1 MIIMAFE
8 QFPYSNFH
16 DLNLDWIISE
26 VKKAIEGFKALSAK
40 TDDFETTL
48 NNALEYI
55 NNYFKN
61 LDVQE
66 EINNKLEEMKKNG
79 ELADIIAAFLKVPNY
94 YLSVQSMVDDTS
106 ITNHSVVITAS
117 YNTAGN
123 DGSCLYWIHTPKRYD
138 FEIPLSNKL
147 YAYPCPMG
155 IPTVREFGAIA
166 NKDIETPLKNLIN
179 YSTTTNNPCDISGQY
194 QLTNPQYINKKYLA
208 NYNLTSDA
216 GVVYTKNIDINTNG
230 YDYIQSDSSITSGI
244 QGGCCVDINYT
255 GEKHQYI
262 TLSAEQQV
270 ILYNKDFKVEA
281 VTTGPDI
288 LGHGNDITFNGY
300 TSTYYVAP
308 MTDNGT
314 ICTSKSYKGPWTT
327 KTLPEITAPVS
338 NVAYDPV
345 NRCLYVYGGGL
356 YIYNPDTWELIHQVQ
371 LNHANRPNPLLPNSF
386 QYTVTQG
393 SFCYNGMW
401 CLSSSVFLN
410 EAYTQAETRI
420 ATFDLETGN
429 IKQWWIIPISYSG
442 YEQECVI
449 VDNYGIRTVASGN
462 DKSLCGRF
470 MPFGYGDI
478 QKGIS
483 HEEFTVYVD
492 ESKTAMGDGLS
503 EDSPMNSLFNAIR
516 TYGNRPGVTY
526 WLLNNVTKG
535 FTVRNMAQACVIYGG
550 SKNYGFKASCTF
562 ARCYNIQLQ
571 NLTNTAVLNFQS
583 CTVTGKNIIVNNV
596 TAGNYS
602 AAFNC
607 TAAST
612 VHFESLTATGC
623 DTVLR
628 SGSGSIVI
636 SPVDGSSN
644 TVGLQCQ
651 YGGFGMTWGSGAT
664 TKGKRDTNSSC
675 LVEGAL
681 ISAT

>member
-1 MIIMAFE
+1 MAFE

-55 NNYFKN
+55 NNYFEN
-61 LDVQE
+61 LDVQK
-66 EINNKLEEMKKNG
+66 EINNKLEEMKENG
-79 ELADIIAAFLKVPNY
+79 ELANIIASFLKAPNY
-94 YLSVQSMVDDTS
+94 YLSVQSMVSDTT
-106 ITNHSVVITAS
+106 ITNNSVAITAA

-123 DGSCLYWIHTPKRYD
+123 DGSCLYWIHKPKSYD
-138 FEIPLSNKL
+138 FEIALSNNL

-166 NKDIETPLKNLIN
+166 NNDIETPLKNLIK
-179 YSTTTNNPCDISGQY
+179 YSTATNNPCDISGQY

-230 YDYIQSDSSITSGI
+230 YDYIQSDSSITTSI
-244 QGGCCVDINYT
+244 QSGCCVDINYT
-255 GEKHQYI
+255 GENNQYV
-262 TLSAEQQV
+262 TLSAEHQV

-288 LGHGNDITFNGY
+288 LGHGNDITFDGY

-314 ICTSKSYKGPWTT
+314 ICTSKSYKGPWTK
-327 KTLPEITAPVS
+327 KTLPEITEPVS

-356 YIYNPDTWELIHQVQ
+356 YIYNPDTWELIHQVK

-410 EAYTQAETRI
+410 EAYPQAETRI

-449 VDNYGIRTVASGN
+449 VDYYGIRTVAVGN

-478 QKGIS
+478 QKGIA

-503 EDSPMNSLFNAIR
+503 IDSPMNSLFNAIR

-535 FTVRNMAQACVIYGG
+535 FTVRNMAQACIIYGG
-550 SKNYGFKASCTF
+550 DNNSYGFAASCTF

-571 NLTNTAVLNFQS
+571 NLKNTAVLNFQS
-583 CTVTGKNIIVNNV
+583 CTVTGKNIIINKV

-612 VHFESLTATGC
+612 VHFESLTANGC
-623 DTVLR
+623 NTVLR
-628 SGSGSIVI
+628 SSSGSIVI

-651 YGGFGMTWGSGAT
+651 YGGFGITWGSGAT

-675 LVEGAL
+675 LVNGEL
-681 ISAT
+681 IAAS

>member
-1 MIIMAFE
+1 MAFE

-61 LDVQE
+61 LDVQK
-66 EINNKLEEMKKNG
+66 EINNKLEEMKENG
-79 ELADIIAAFLKVPNY
+79 ELADIIAAFLKAPNY
-94 YLSVQSMVDDTS
+94 YLSVQSMVADTS
-106 ITNHSVVITAS
+106 ITNNSVAITAS

-123 DGSCLYWIHTPKRYD
+123 DGSCLYWIHKPKSYD
-138 FEIPLSNKL
+138 FEIALSNNL

-155 IPTVREFGAIA
+155 IPTVREFGAIS
-166 NKDIETPLKNLIN
+166 NNNIETPLKNLIN

-230 YDYIQSDSSITSGI
+230 YDYIQSDSSITTNI

-255 GEKHQYI
+255 GERHQYV
-262 TLSAEQQV
+262 TLSSEHQV

-308 MTDNGT
+308 MTNNGT
-314 ICTSKSYKGPWTT
+314 ICTSKSYKGPWTE

-410 EAYTQAETRI
+410 EAYPQAETRI

-429 IKQWWIIPISYSG
+429 IKQWWIIPIPYSG

-449 VDNYGIRTVASGN
+449 VDNYGIRTVAAGN
-462 DKSLCGRF
+462 NKSLCGRF

-503 EDSPMNSLFNAIR
+503 IDSPMNSLFNAIR

-550 SKNYGFKASCTF
+550 DSNSYGFAASCTF

-571 NLTNTAVLNFQS
+571 NLKNTAVLNFQS
-583 CTVTGKNIIVNNV
+583 CTVTGKNIKVNNV

-636 SPVDGSSN
+636 APVDGSSN

>member
-1 MIIMAFE
+1 
-8 QFPYSNFH
+8 
-16 DLNLDWIISE
+16 
-26 VKKAIEGFKALSAK
+26 
-40 TDDFETTL
+40 
-48 NNALEYI
+48 
-55 NNYFKN
+55 
-61 LDVQE
+61 
-66 EINNKLEEMKKNG
+66 
-79 ELADIIAAFLKVPNY
+79 
-94 YLSVQSMVDDTS
+94 
-106 ITNHSVVITAS
+106 
-117 YNTAGN
+117 
-123 DGSCLYWIHTPKRYD
+123 
-138 FEIPLSNKL
+138 
-147 YAYPCPMG
+147 
-155 IPTVREFGAIA
+155 
-166 NKDIETPLKNLIN
+166 
-179 YSTTTNNPCDISGQY
+179 
-194 QLTNPQYINKKYLA
+194 
-208 NYNLTSDA
+208 
-216 GVVYTKNIDINTNG
+216 
-230 YDYIQSDSSITSGI
+230 
-244 QGGCCVDINYT
+244 
-255 GEKHQYI
+255 
-262 TLSAEQQV
+262 
-270 ILYNKDFKVEA
+270 
-281 VTTGPDI
+281 
-288 LGHGNDITFNGY
+288 
-300 TSTYYVAP
+300 

-314 ICTSKSYKGPWTT
+314 ICTSKSYKGPWTK

-386 QYTVTQG
+386 KYTVPQG

-410 EAYTQAETRI
+410 EAYPQAETRI

-429 IKQWWIIPISYSG
+429 IKQWWIIPIPYSG
-442 YEQECVI
+442 YELECVI
-449 VDNYGIRTVASGN
+449 VDYYGIRTVACGN
-462 DKSLCGRF
+462 DKSLCGRY

-550 SKNYGFKASCTF
+550 NSNSYGFAAKCTF
-562 ARCYNIQLQ
+562 VRCYNIQLQ
-571 NLTNTAVLNFQS
+571 NLTNTAKLDFQS

-675 LVEGAL
+675 LVNGEL
-681 ISAT
+681 IAAS

>member
-1 MIIMAFE
+1 MAFE

-26 VKKAIEGFKALSAK
+26 VKKAIEGFKALSDK

-66 EINNKLEEMKKNG
+66 EINNKLEEMKENG
-79 ELADIIAAFLKVPNY
+79 ELADIIAAFLKAPNY
-94 YLSVQSMVDDTS
+94 YLSVQSMVADTS
-106 ITNHSVVITAS
+106 ITNNSVAITAS
-117 YNTAGN
+117 YNTAAN
-123 DGSCLYWIHTPKRYD
+123 DGSCLYWIHTPKAYD
-138 FEIPLSNKL
+138 FEIALSNNL

-155 IPTVREFGAIA
+155 IPTVREFGATS
-166 NKDIETPLKNLIN
+166 NNDIETPLKNLIN
-179 YSTTTNNPCDISGQY
+179 YSTTTNNPCDISGPY
-194 QLTNPQYINKKYLA
+194 PLKNPQYINKKYLA

-230 YDYIQSDSSITSGI
+230 YDYIQSDSRITTNI
-244 QGGCCVDINYT
+244 QGGCAVDINYT
-255 GEKHQYI
+255 GNSNQYV
-262 TLSAEQQV
+262 TLSEEHQV

-281 VTTGPDI
+281 VTTGPDM

-314 ICTSKSYKGPWTT
+314 ICTSNSYKGPWTE

-356 YIYNPDTWELIHQVQ
+356 YIYNPDTWKLIHQVQ

-386 QYTVTQG
+386 QYTLTQG

-410 EAYTQAETRI
+410 EAYPQAETRI

-429 IKQWWIIPISYSG
+429 IKQWWIIPIPYSG

-492 ESKTAMGDGLS
+492 ESKTDMGDGLS

-550 SKNYGFKASCTF
+550 NSNSYGFASSCTF
-562 ARCYNIQLQ
+562 GRCYNIQLL

-583 CTVTGKNIIVNNV
+583 CTVTGKNIIVNKV

-636 SPVDGSSN
+636 SPVNGSSN

-664 TKGKRDTNSSC
+664 TKGKRDTSSSC
-675 LVEGAL
+675 LVDGAL

>member
-1 MIIMAFE
+1 MAFE

-55 NNYFKN
+55 NNYFEN

-79 ELADIIAAFLKVPNY
+79 ELAAIIASFLKAPNY
-94 YLSVQSMVDDTS
+94 YLSVQSMVADTA
-106 ITNHSVVITAS
+106 ITKNSVAITAA
-117 YNTAGN
+117 YNTAAN

-138 FEIPLSNKL
+138 FEIALSNNL

-155 IPTVREFGAIA
+155 IPTVREFGATA
-166 NKDIETPLKNLIN
+166 NNDIETPLKNLIN
-179 YSTTTNNPCDISGQY
+179 YSTITNNPCDISGQY
-194 QLTNPQYINKKYLA
+194 KLTNPQYINKKYLA

-230 YDYIQSDSSITSGI
+230 YDYIQSDSRITSGI

-255 GEKHQYI
+255 GNSTQYV
-262 TLSAEQQV
+262 TLSAEYQV

-281 VTTGPDI
+281 VTTGPNI

-308 MTDNGT
+308 MTNNGT
-314 ICTSKSYKGPWTT
+314 ICTSNSYKGPWTE

-386 QYTVTQG
+386 QYTMPQG

-410 EAYTQAETRI
+410 EAYQQAETRI

-429 IKQWWIIPISYSG
+429 IKQWWIIPIPYSG

-449 VDNYGIRTVASGN
+449 VDYYGIRTVANGN
-462 DKSLCGRF
+462 DNSLCGRF

-492 ESKTAMGDGLS
+492 ESKTVMGDGLS
-503 EDSPMNSLFNAIR
+503 KDSPMNSLFNAIR

-550 SKNYGFKASCTF
+550 NSNSYGFAASCTF

-571 NLTNTAVLNFQS
+571 NLKNTAVLNFQS
-583 CTVTGKNIIVNNV
+583 CTVTGKNIIVNKV

-612 VHFESLTATGC
+612 VHFESLTANGC

-675 LVEGAL
+675 LVNGEL
-681 ISAT
+681 IAAS

>member
-1 MIIMAFE
+1 MAFE

-66 EINNKLEEMKKNG
+66 EINNKLEEMKENG
-79 ELADIIAAFLKVPNY
+79 ELADIIAAFLKAPNY
-94 YLSVQSMVDDTS
+94 YLSVQSMVADTA
-106 ITNHSVVITAS
+106 ITNNSVAITAS
-117 YNTAGN
+117 YNTAAN
-123 DGSCLYWIHTPKRYD
+123 DGSCLYWIHTPKSYD
-138 FEIPLSNKL
+138 FEIALSNNL

-155 IPTVREFGAIA
+155 IPTVREFGATA
-166 NKDIETPLKNLIN
+166 NNDIETPLKNLIN

-194 QLTNPQYINKKYLA
+194 QLKKPQYINKKYLA

-230 YDYIQSDSSITSGI
+230 YDYIQSDSRITTTV
-244 QGGCCVDINYT
+244 QGGCCIDINYT
-255 GEKHQYI
+255 GNSIQYV
-262 TLSAEQQV
+262 TLSAEHQV
-270 ILYNKDFKVEA
+270 ILYNNDFEVVT
-281 VTTGPDI
+281 VTTGPDM

-314 ICTSKSYKGPWTT
+314 ICTSKSYKGPWTK

-386 QYTVTQG
+386 QYTLTQG

-410 EAYTQAETRI
+410 EAYSQAETRI

-429 IKQWWIIPISYSG
+429 IKQWWIIPIPYAG
-442 YEQECVI
+442 YEQECVF
-449 VDNYGIRTVASGN
+449 VDYYGIRTVACGN

-478 QKGIS
+478 QKGLS

-492 ESKTAMGDGLS
+492 ESKTDMGDGLS

-526 WLLNNVTKG
+526 WLLSNVTNS
-535 FTVRNMAQACVIYGG
+535 FTIRNMAQACIIYGG
-550 SKNYGFKASCTF
+550 NNNAFGFAANCTF
-562 ARCYNIQLQ
+562 ARCYNIQLL

-612 VHFESLTATGC
+612 VHFESLTANGC

-636 SPVDGSSN
+636 SPVNGSSN

-681 ISAT
+681 I

>member
-1 MIIMAFE
+1 MAFE

-26 VKKAIEGFKALSAK
+26 VKKAIEGFKALSNK

-66 EINNKLEEMKKNG
+66 EINNKLEEMKENG
-79 ELADIIAAFLKVPNY
+79 ELADIIAAFLKAPNY
-94 YLSVQSMVDDTS
+94 YLSVQSMVADTS
-106 ITNHSVVITAS
+106 ITNNSVAITAS
-117 YNTAGN
+117 YNTAAN
-123 DGSCLYWIHTPKRYD
+123 DGSCLYWIHKPKAYD
-138 FEIPLSNKL
+138 FEIALSNNL

-155 IPTVREFGAIA
+155 IPTVREFGATA
-166 NKDIETPLKNLIN
+166 NNDIETPLKNLIN
-179 YSTTTNNPCDISGQY
+179 YSTTTNNPCDISGPY
-194 QLTNPQYINKKYLA
+194 RLKNPQYINKKYLA

-230 YDYIQSDSSITSGI
+230 YDYIQSDSRITTSI
-244 QGGCCVDINYT
+244 QGGCVVDINYT
-255 GEKHQYI
+255 GNSNQYV
-262 TLSAEQQV
+262 TLSAEHQV

-281 VTTGPDI
+281 VTTGPDM

-327 KTLPEITAPVS
+327 KTLPEITEPVS

-386 QYTVTQG
+386 QYTLTQG

-410 EAYTQAETRI
+410 EAYQQAETRI

-429 IKQWWIIPISYSG
+429 IKQWWIIPIPYSG

-449 VDNYGIRTVASGN
+449 VDYYGIRTVAVGN

-478 QKGIS
+478 QKGLTR
-483 HEEFTVYVD
+483 EEFTVYVD
-492 ESKTAMGDGLS
+492 ESKTDMGDGLS

-535 FTVRNMAQACVIYGG
+535 FTVGNMAQACIIYGG
-550 SKNYGFKASCTF
+550 NSNSYGFAASCTF
-562 ARCYNIQLQ
+562 AKCYNIRLQ
-571 NLTNTAVLNFQS
+571 NLKNTAVLNFQS

-636 SPVDGSSN
+636 SPVNGSSN
-644 TVGLQCQ
+644 TVGLECQ

-681 ISAT
+681 INAS

>member
-1 MIIMAFE
+1 MAFE

-26 VKKAIEGFKALSAK
+26 VKKAIEGFKALSNK

-66 EINNKLEEMKKNG
+66 EVNNKLEEMKNNG
-79 ELADIIAAFLKVPNY
+79 ELANIIAAFLKAPNY
-94 YLSVQSMVDDTS
+94 YLSVQKMVNDTS
-106 ITNHSVVITAS
+106 ITNNSVAITAS
-117 YNTAGN
+117 YNTAAN
-123 DGSCLYWIHTPKRYD
+123 DGSCLYWIHTPKSYD
-138 FEIPLSNKL
+138 FEIALSNNL

-166 NKDIETPLKNLIN
+166 NNNVETPLKNLIK

-194 QLTNPQYINKKYLA
+194 QLENPQYIDKKYLA

-230 YDYIQSDSSITSGI
+230 YDYIQSDSSITTNI
-244 QGGCCVDINYT
+244 QGGCFVDINYT
-255 GEKHQYI
+255 GNSNQYV
-262 TLSAEQQV
+262 TLSSEHQV

-314 ICTSKSYKGPWTT
+314 ICTSKSYKGPWTK

-345 NRCLYVYGGGL
+345 NKCLYVYGGGL

-386 QYTVTQG
+386 KYTVTQG

-429 IKQWWIIPISYSG
+429 IKQWWIIPIPYTG

-449 VDNYGIRTVASGN
+449 VDNYGIRTVATGN

-503 EDSPMNSLFNAIR
+503 QDSPMNSLFNAIR

-535 FTVRNMAQACVIYGG
+535 FTVRNMAQACIIYGG
-550 SKNYGFKASCTF
+550 DKNYGFKASCTF
-562 ARCYNIQLQ
+562 SRCYNIQLQ

-583 CTVTGKNIIVNNV
+583 CTVTGRNIIVNNV

-628 SGSGSIVI
+628 SSSGSIVI
-636 SPVDGSSN
+636 SPVNGSSN
-644 TVGLQCQ
+644 TVGIQCQ

-681 ISAT
+681 INAS

>member
-1 MIIMAFE
+1 MAFE

-66 EINNKLEEMKKNG
+66 EINNKLEEMKENG
-79 ELADIIAAFLKVPNY
+79 ELADIIAAFLKAPNY
-94 YLSVQSMVDDTS
+94 YLSVQSMVNDTT
-106 ITNHSVVITAS
+106 ITNNSVAITAS
-117 YNTAGN
+117 YNTAAN
-123 DGSCLYWIHTPKRYD
+123 DGSCLYWIHRPKSYD
-138 FEIPLSNKL
+138 FEIDLSNKL

-155 IPTVREFGAIA
+155 IPTVREFGATA
-166 NKDIETPLKNLIN
+166 NNDIETPLKNLIN

-194 QLTNPQYINKKYLA
+194 KLKKPQYINKQYLA

-230 YDYIQSDSSITSGI
+230 YDYIQSDSRITTNI
-244 QGGCCVDINYT
+244 QGGCCVDINYN
-255 GEKHQYI
+255 GNSIQYV
-262 TLSAEQQV
+262 TLSAEHQV
-270 ILYNKDFKVEA
+270 ILYNNDFKVVA
-281 VTTGPDI
+281 VTTGPDM

-300 TSTYYVAP
+300 NSTYYVAP

-314 ICTSKSYKGPWTT
+314 ICTSNSYKGPWTK
-327 KTLPEITAPVS
+327 KTLPEITEPVS

-356 YIYNPDTWELIHQVQ
+356 YIYNPDTWELIHQVK

-386 QYTVTQG
+386 QYTLTQG

-410 EAYTQAETRI
+410 ESYPQAETRI

-429 IKQWWIIPISYSG
+429 IKQWWIIPIPYSG

-449 VDNYGIRTVASGN
+449 VDYYGIRTIAIGN

-478 QKGIS
+478 QKGLS

-516 TYGNRPGVTY
+516 IYGNRPGITY
-526 WLLNNVTKG
+526 WLLSNVTKS
-535 FTVRNMAQACVIYGG
+535 FKIYNMAQACVIYGG
-550 SKNYGFKASCTF
+550 DNNSYGFAASCTF

-636 SPVDGSSN
+636 SPVNGSSN

-681 ISAT
+681 IAAS

>member
-1 MIIMAFE
+1 MAFE

-16 DLNLDWIISE
+16 DLNLDWIIRE
-26 VKKAIEGFKALSAK
+26 VKKAIDGFKALSDK

-48 NNALEYI
+48 NNALKYI
-55 NNYFKN
+55 NNYFEN
-61 LDVQE
+61 LNVQE
-66 EINNKLEEMKKNG
+66 EINNKLEEMKENG
-79 ELADIIAAFLKVPNY
+79 ELADIIASFLKAPNY
-94 YLSVQSMVDDTS
+94 YLSVQSMVADTS
-106 ITNHSVVITAS
+106 ITNNSVAITAA

-123 DGSCLYWIHTPKRYD
+123 DGSCLYWIHKPKSYD
-138 FEIPLSNKL
+138 FEIALSNNL

-155 IPTVREFGAIA
+155 IPTVREFGAMA
-166 NKDIETPLKNLIN
+166 NNNIETPLKNLIN
-179 YSTTTNNPCDISGQY
+179 YSTATNNPCDISGQY

-230 YDYIQSDSSITSGI
+230 YDYIQSDSSITTNI

-255 GEKHQYI
+255 GERHQYV
-262 TLSAEQQV
+262 TLSAEHQV

-308 MTDNGT
+308 MTNNGT
-314 ICTSKSYKGPWTT
+314 ICTSNSYKGPWTV

-386 QYTVTQG
+386 QYTLTQG

-410 EAYTQAETRI
+410 DAYPQAETRI

-429 IKQWWIIPISYSG
+429 IKQWWIIPIPYSG

-449 VDNYGIRTVASGN
+449 VDYYGIRTVAVGN
-462 DKSLCGRF
+462 KSLCGRF

-535 FTVRNMAQACVIYGG
+535 FTVRNMAQACIIYGG
-550 SKNYGFKASCTF
+550 NSNSYGFAASCTF

-607 TAAST
+607 TGAST
-612 VHFESLTATGC
+612 VHFESLTANGC

-628 SGSGSIVI
+628 SSSGSIVI
-636 SPVDGSSN
+636 SAVNGSSN
-644 TVGLQCQ
+644 TVGLLCQ

-675 LVEGAL
+675 LVEGEL
-681 ISAT
+681 IATS

>member
-1 MIIMAFE
+1 MAFE

-79 ELADIIAAFLKVPNY
+79 ELADIIAAFLKAPNY
-94 YLSVQSMVDDTS
+94 YLSVQSMVADTT
-106 ITNHSVVITAS
+106 IKNNSVAITAS

-123 DGSCLYWIHTPKRYD
+123 DGSCLYWIHRPKSYD
-138 FEIPLSNKL
+138 FEIALSNNL

-155 IPTVREFGAIA
+155 IPTVREFGAIT
-166 NKDIETPLKNLIN
+166 NNDIETPLKKLIN

-194 QLTNPQYINKKYLA
+194 QLENPQYINKQYLA

-230 YDYIQSDSSITSGI
+230 YDYIQSDSRITTNI
-244 QGGCCVDINYT
+244 QGGCCIDLNYT
-255 GEKHQYI
+255 GKSTQYV
-262 TLSAEQQV
+262 TLSAEHQV
-270 ILYNKDFKVEA
+270 ILYNKNFKVEA

-314 ICTSKSYKGPWTT
+314 ICTSKSYNGPWTK

-410 EAYTQAETRI
+410 EAYPQAETRI

-429 IKQWWIIPISYSG
+429 IKQWWIIPIPYSG

-449 VDNYGIRTVASGN
+449 VDYYGIRTVATGN

-503 EDSPMNSLFNAIR
+503 KDSPMNSLFNAIR

-535 FTVRNMAQACVIYGG
+535 FTVRNMVQACIIYGG
-550 SKNYGFKASCTF
+550 DSNSYGFAASCTF
-562 ARCYNIQLQ
+562 SRCYNIQLM
-571 NLTNTAVLNFQS
+571 NLTNTAVLSFQS
-583 CTVTGKNIIVNNV
+583 CRVTGRNIIVNNV

-607 TAAST
+607 MAASS
-612 VHFESLTATGC
+612 VQFESLTATGC

-628 SGSGSIVI
+628 SSSGSIVI
-636 SPVDGSSN
+636 SPVNGSSN

-651 YGGFGMTWGSGAT
+651 YGGFGLTWGSGAK

-681 ISAT
+681 INAS

>member
-1 MIIMAFE
+1 MAFE

-26 VKKAIEGFKALSAK
+26 VKKAIEGFKALSDK

-66 EINNKLEEMKKNG
+66 EINNKLEEMKENG
-79 ELADIIAAFLKVPNY
+79 ELADIIAAFLKAPNY
-94 YLSVQSMVDDTS
+94 YLSVQSMVADTS
-106 ITNHSVVITAS
+106 ITNNSVAITAS
-117 YNTAGN
+117 YNTAAN
-123 DGSCLYWIHTPKRYD
+123 DGSCLYWIHTPKAYD
-138 FEIPLSNKL
+138 FEIALSNKL

-155 IPTVREFGAIA
+155 NPTVREFGATA
-166 NKDIETPLKNLIN
+166 NNDIETPLKNLIN

-194 QLTNPQYINKKYLA
+194 RLKNPQYINKKYLA

-230 YDYIQSDSSITSGI
+230 YDYIQSDSRITTNI
-244 QGGCCVDINYT
+244 QGGCAVDINYT
-255 GEKHQYI
+255 GNSIQYV
-262 TLSAEQQV
+262 TLSAERQV

-281 VTTGPDI
+281 VTTGPDM

-314 ICTSKSYKGPWTT
+314 ICTSNSYKGPWTK

-356 YIYNPDTWELIHQVQ
+356 YIYNPDTWKLIHQVK

-410 EAYTQAETRI
+410 EAYPQAETRI

-429 IKQWWIIPISYSG
+429 IKQWWIIPIPYSG

-483 HEEFTVYVD
+483 HEKFTVYVD

-535 FTVRNMAQACVIYGG
+535 FTVSNMAQACVIYGG
-550 SKNYGFKASCTF
+550 DHNSYGFAASCTF
-562 ARCYNIQLQ
+562 SRCYNIQLQ

-636 SPVDGSSN
+636 SPVNGSSN
-644 TVGLQCQ
+644 TVGLVCQ

-675 LVEGAL
+675 LVEGTL

>member
-1 MIIMAFE
+1 MAFE

-79 ELADIIAAFLKVPNY
+79 ELADIIAAFLKAPNY
-94 YLSVQSMVDDTS
+94 YLSVQSMVADTA
-106 ITNHSVVITAS
+106 ITNNSVAITAA

-123 DGSCLYWIHTPKRYD
+123 DGSCLYWIHTPKSYA
-138 FEIPLSNKL
+138 FEIALSNNL

-155 IPTVREFGAIA
+155 IPTVREFGATA
-166 NKDIETPLKNLIN
+166 NNDIETPLKNLIK

-194 QLTNPQYINKKYLA
+194 RLENPQYINKKYLA

-230 YDYIQSDSSITSGI
+230 YDYIQSDSSITSNI
-244 QGGCCVDINYT
+244 QGGCCVNINYT
-255 GEKHQYI
+255 GKNIQYV
-262 TLSAEQQV
+262 TLSAEHQV

-281 VTTGPDI
+281 VITGPDI

-314 ICTSKSYKGPWTT
+314 ICTSKSYQGPWTK
-327 KTLPEITAPVS
+327 KTLPEITEPVS

-371 LNHANRPNPLLPNSF
+371 LKHANRPNPLLPNSF
-386 QYTVTQG
+386 LYTVTQG

-410 EAYTQAETRI
+410 EAYPQAETRI

-429 IKQWWIIPISYSG
+429 IKQWWIIPIPYSG

-503 EDSPMNSLFNAIR
+503 KDSPMNSLFNAIR

-526 WLLNNVTKG
+526 WLLNNVTKD

-550 SKNYGFKASCTF
+550 DSNSYGFAASCTF

-583 CTVTGKNIIVNNV
+583 CTVTGKNIIVNKV

-636 SPVDGSSN
+636 SPVNGSSN

-681 ISAT
+681 IPAT

>member
-1 MIIMAFE
+1 MAFE

-79 ELADIIAAFLKVPNY
+79 ELAAIIASFLKAPNY
-94 YLSVQSMVDDTS
+94 YLSVQSMVADTA
-106 ITNHSVVITAS
+106 ITKNSVAITAA
-117 YNTAGN
+117 YKTAAN
-123 DGSCLYWIHTPKRYD
+123 DGSCLYWIHTPKSYD
-138 FEIPLSNKL
+138 FEIALSNNL

-155 IPTVREFGAIA
+155 IPTVREFGATA
-166 NKDIETPLKNLIN
+166 NNNIETPLKNLIN
-179 YSTTTNNPCDISGQY
+179 YSTITNNPCDISGQY

-230 YDYIQSDSSITSGI
+230 YDYIQSDSRITSGV

-255 GEKHQYI
+255 GESTQYV
-262 TLSAEQQV
+262 TLSAERQV

-288 LGHGNDITFNGY
+288 LGHGNDITFNRY

-308 MTDNGT
+308 MTNNGT
-314 ICTSKSYKGPWTT
+314 ICTSKSYKGPWTE

-410 EAYTQAETRI
+410 EAYQQSETRI

-429 IKQWWIIPISYSG
+429 IKQWWIIPIPYSG

-449 VDNYGIRTVASGN
+449 VDYYGIRTVASGN

-503 EDSPMNSLFNAIR
+503 KDSPMNSLFNAIR

-535 FTVRNMAQACVIYGG
+535 FTVRNMAQACIIYGG
-550 SKNYGFKASCTF
+550 DSNSYGFAASCTF
-562 ARCYNIQLQ
+562 SRCYNIQLQ

-596 TAGNYS
+596 TAGNYK

-612 VHFESLTATGC
+612 VHFESLTANGC

-664 TKGKRDTNSSC
+664 TKGKRDKNSSC

-681 ISAT
+681 INAS

>member
-1 MIIMAFE
+1 MAFE

-40 TDDFETTL
+40 TDNFETTL

-79 ELADIIAAFLKVPNY
+79 ELADIIAAFLKAPNY
-94 YLSVQSMVDDTS
+94 YLSVQSMVSDTA
-106 ITNHSVVITAS
+106 ITNNSVAITAS
-117 YNTAGN
+117 YNTAAN
-123 DGSCLYWIHTPKRYD
+123 DGSCLYWIHKPKSYD
-138 FEIPLSNKL
+138 FEIALSNNL

-155 IPTVREFGAIA
+155 IPTVREFGAIT
-166 NKDIETPLKNLIN
+166 NNNVETPLKNLIN

-194 QLTNPQYINKKYLA
+194 QLKNPQYINKKYLA

-230 YDYIQSDSSITSGI
+230 YDYIQSDSSITSTI
-244 QGGCCVDINYT
+244 QGGCCIDINYT
-255 GEKHQYI
+255 GENNQYV
-262 TLSAEQQV
+262 TLSAEHQV

-314 ICTSKSYKGPWTT
+314 ICTSKSYKGPWTE

-410 EAYTQAETRI
+410 EAYPQAETRI

-429 IKQWWIIPISYSG
+429 IKQWWIIPIPYSG

-449 VDNYGIRTVASGN
+449 VDNYGIRTVAAGN
-462 DKSLCGRF
+462 DKSLCGRY

-550 SKNYGFKASCTF
+550 DNNSYGFAASCTF

-571 NLTNTAVLNFQS
+571 NLTNTAVLSFQS

-612 VHFESLTATGC
+612 VHFESLTAKGC

-644 TVGLQCQ
+644 TVGLRCQ

-675 LVEGAL
+675 LVDGTL

>member
-1 MIIMAFE
+1 MAFE

-26 VKKAIEGFKALSAK
+26 VKKAIEGFKALSDK
-40 TDDFETTL
+40 TDNFETTL

-61 LDVQE
+61 LDVQV
-66 EINNKLEEMKKNG
+66 EINNKLEEMKENG
-79 ELADIIAAFLKVPNY
+79 ELADIIAAFLKAPNY
-94 YLSVQSMVDDTS
+94 YLSVQSMVADTS
-106 ITNHSVVITAS
+106 ITNNSVAITAS

-123 DGSCLYWIHTPKRYD
+123 DGSCLYWIHRPKSYD
-138 FEIPLSNKL
+138 FEIALSNNL

-166 NKDIETPLKNLIN
+166 NNDIETPLKNLIN

-230 YDYIQSDSSITSGI
+230 YDYIQSDSSITSSI
-244 QGGCCVDINYT
+244 QGGCCIDLNYT
-255 GEKHQYI
+255 GESTQYV
-262 TLSAEQQV
+262 TLSAEHQV
-270 ILYNKDFKVEA
+270 ILYNKNFKVEA

-300 TSTYYVAP
+300 TTTYYVAP

-314 ICTSKSYKGPWTT
+314 ICTSKSYKGPWTK

-386 QYTVTQG
+386 QYTVPQG

-410 EAYTQAETRI
+410 EAYPQAETRI

-429 IKQWWIIPISYSG
+429 IKQWWIIPIPYSG
-442 YEQECVI
+442 YEQECVF
-449 VDNYGIRTVASGN
+449 VDNYGIRTVAVGN

-535 FTVRNMAQACVIYGG
+535 FTVGNMTQACIIYGG
-550 SKNYGFKASCTF
+550 NSKSYGFAASCTF
-562 ARCYNIQLQ
+562 ARCYNIRLQ
-571 NLTNTAVLNFQS
+571 NLKNTAVLNFQS

-612 VHFESLTATGC
+612 VHFESLTANGC

-675 LVEGAL
+675 LVEGVL

>member
-1 MIIMAFE
+1 MAFE

-26 VKKAIEGFKALSAK
+26 VKKAIEGFKALSDK
-40 TDDFETTL
+40 TDNFETTL

-66 EINNKLEEMKKNG
+66 EINNKLEEMKENG
-79 ELADIIAAFLKVPNY
+79 ELADIIAAFLKAPNY
-94 YLSVQSMVDDTS
+94 YLSVKSMVADTS
-106 ITNHSVVITAS
+106 ITNNSVAITAA

-123 DGSCLYWIHTPKRYD
+123 DGSCLYWIHKPKSYD
-138 FEIPLSNKL
+138 FEIALSNNL

-155 IPTVREFGAIA
+155 IPTVREFGATA
-166 NKDIETPLKNLIN
+166 NNDIETPLKNLIN
-179 YSTTTNNPCDISGQY
+179 YSTITNNPCDISGQY

-230 YDYIQSDSSITSGI
+230 YDYIQSDSRITSGV
-244 QGGCCVDINYT
+244 QGGCCADINYT
-255 GEKHQYI
+255 GESTQYV
-262 TLSAEQQV
+262 TLSAEHQV

-281 VTTGPDI
+281 VSTGPNI

-308 MTDNGT
+308 MTNNGT
-314 ICTSKSYKGPWTT
+314 ICTSKSYKGPWTE

-371 LNHANRPNPLLPNSF
+371 LKHANRPNPLLPNSF
-386 QYTVTQG
+386 QYTLTQG

-410 EAYTQAETRI
+410 EAYPQAETRI

-429 IKQWWIIPISYSG
+429 IKQWWIIPIPYSG

-449 VDNYGIRTVASGN
+449 VDYYGIRTVASGN

-503 EDSPMNSLFNAIR
+503 KDSPMNSLFNAIR
-516 TYGNRPGVTY
+516 TYGNRPGITY

-550 SKNYGFKASCTF
+550 DNNSYGFAASCTF
-562 ARCYNIQLQ
+562 SRCYNIQLQ

-636 SPVDGSSN
+636 SPVNGSSN

-681 ISAT
+681 IAAS

>member
-1 MIIMAFE
+1 MAFE

-79 ELADIIAAFLKVPNY
+79 ELADIIAAFLKTPNY
-94 YLSVQSMVDDTS
+94 YLSVQSMIADTA
-106 ITNHSVVITAS
+106 IKNNSVAITAS

-123 DGSCLYWIHTPKRYD
+123 DGSCLYWIHRPKSYD
-138 FEIPLSNKL
+138 FEIALSNNL

-155 IPTVREFGAIA
+155 IPTVREFGAIT
-166 NKDIETPLKNLIN
+166 NNDIETPLKNLIK
-179 YSTTTNNPCDISGQY
+179 YSTTTNNPCDISGPY
-194 QLTNPQYINKKYLA
+194 QLENPQYINKQYLA

-230 YDYIQSDSSITSGI
+230 YDYIQSDSSITTNI
-244 QGGCCVDINYT
+244 QGGCSIDRNYT
-255 GEKHQYI
+255 GESTQYV
-262 TLSAEQQV
+262 TLSAEHQV
-270 ILYNKDFKVEA
+270 ILYNKNFKVEA

-288 LGHGNDITFNGY
+288 LGHGNDITYNGY

-314 ICTSKSYKGPWTT
+314 ICTSKSYKGPWTI

-356 YIYNPDTWELIHQVQ
+356 YIYNPDTWELIHQVK

-386 QYTVTQG
+386 QYTVPQG

-410 EAYTQAETRI
+410 EAYPQAETRI

-429 IKQWWIIPISYSG
+429 IKQWWIIPIPYSG

-449 VDNYGIRTVASGN
+449 VDYYGIRTVATGN

-503 EDSPMNSLFNAIR
+503 KDSPMNSLFNAIR

-550 SKNYGFKASCTF
+550 DSNSYGFAASCTF

-571 NLTNTAVLNFQS
+571 NLTNTAVLSFQS

-636 SPVDGSSN
+636 SPVNGSSN

-664 TKGKRDTNSSC
+664 TKGKRDKNSSC

-681 ISAT
+681 INAS

>member
-1 MIIMAFE
+1 MAFE

-79 ELADIIAAFLKVPNY
+79 ELADIIAAFLKAPNY
-94 YLSVQSMVDDTS
+94 YLSVQSMVDDTT
-106 ITNHSVVITAS
+106 ITNNSVAITAS
-117 YNTAGN
+117 YNTAAN
-123 DGSCLYWIHTPKRYD
+123 DGSCLYWIHRPKSYD
-138 FEIPLSNKL
+138 FEIALSNNL

-155 IPTVREFGAIA
+155 IPTVREFGATS
-166 NKDIETPLKNLIN
+166 NNDIETPLKNLIN

-194 QLTNPQYINKKYLA
+194 RLKKPQYINKKYLA

-230 YDYIQSDSSITSGI
+230 YDYIQSDSRITTNI
-244 QGGCCVDINYT
+244 QGGCVVDINYT
-255 GEKHQYI
+255 GNSNQYV
-262 TLSAEQQV
+262 TLSAEHQV

-281 VTTGPDI
+281 VTTGPDM

-314 ICTSKSYKGPWTT
+314 ICTSNSYKGPWTK

-386 QYTVTQG
+386 QYTLTQG

-410 EAYTQAETRI
+410 EAYQQAETRI

-429 IKQWWIIPISYSG
+429 IKQWWIIPIPYSG

-449 VDNYGIRTVASGN
+449 VDNYGIRTVATGN

-526 WLLNNVTKG
+526 RLLNNVTKG
-535 FTVRNMAQACVIYGG
+535 FKVENMAQACLIYGG
-550 SKNYGFKASCTF
+550 DNNSYGFASSCTF
-562 ARCYNIQLQ
+562 SRCYNIRLQ
-571 NLTNTAVLNFQS
+571 NLTNTAVLNFQG

-607 TAAST
+607 TTAST

-628 SGSGSIVI
+628 SSSGSIVI
-636 SPVDGSSN
+636 SPVNGSSN

>member
-1 MIIMAFE
+1 MAFE

-26 VKKAIEGFKALSAK
+26 VKKAIEGFKALSDK
-40 TDDFETTL
+40 TDNFETTL

-66 EINNKLEEMKKNG
+66 EINNKLEEMKENG
-79 ELADIIAAFLKVPNY
+79 ELADIIAAFLKAPNY
-94 YLSVQSMVDDTS
+94 YLSVQSMVADTS
-106 ITNHSVVITAS
+106 ITNNSVAITAS
-117 YNTAGN
+117 YNTAGS
-123 DGSCLYWIHTPKRYD
+123 DGSCLYWIHRPKSYD
-138 FEIPLSNKL
+138 FEIALSNNL

-166 NKDIETPLKNLIN
+166 NNDIETPLKNLIN

-194 QLTNPQYINKKYLA
+194 QLKKPQYINKKYLA

-230 YDYIQSDSSITSGI
+230 YDYIQSDSRITSGV
-244 QGGCCVDINYT
+244 QGGCCIDLNYT
-255 GEKHQYI
+255 GESNQYV
-262 TLSAEQQV
+262 TLSAEHQL

-281 VTTGPDI
+281 VTTGPDM

-314 ICTSKSYKGPWTT
+314 ICTSKSYKGPWTE

-386 QYTVTQG
+386 QYTLTQG

-410 EAYTQAETRI
+410 EAYQQAETRI

-449 VDNYGIRTVASGN
+449 VDYYGIRTVATGN
-462 DKSLCGRF
+462 NKSLCGRY

-503 EDSPMNSLFNAIR
+503 VDSPMNSLFDAIR

-550 SKNYGFKASCTF
+550 DDNSYGFAASCTF

-571 NLTNTAVLNFQS
+571 NLKNTAVLSFQS

-607 TAAST
+607 TAASI

-636 SPVDGSSN
+636 SPVNGSSN

-664 TKGKRDTNSSC
+664 TKGKRDKNSSC
-675 LVEGAL
+675 LVEGSL
-681 ISAT
+681 INAS

>member
-1 MIIMAFE
+1 MAFE
-8 QFPYSNFH
+8 HFPYSNFH

-61 LDVQE
+61 LDVQK

-79 ELADIIAAFLKVPNY
+79 ELADIIASFLKAPNY
-94 YLSVQSMVDDTS
+94 YLSVQSMVTDTS
-106 ITNHSVVITAS
+106 ITNNSVAITAS

-123 DGSCLYWIHTPKRYD
+123 DGSCLYWIHTPKSYD
-138 FEIPLSNKL
+138 FEIALSNNL

-166 NKDIETPLKNLIN
+166 NNNIETPLKNLIN

-194 QLTNPQYINKKYLA
+194 QLTNPLYINKKYLA

-230 YDYIQSDSSITSGI
+230 YDYIQSDSRITTTI

-255 GEKHQYI
+255 GEEHQYV
-262 TLSAEQQV
+262 TLSSEHQV

-288 LGHGNDITFNGY
+288 LGHSNDITFDGY

-314 ICTSKSYKGPWTT
+314 IITSKSYKGPWTK

-386 QYTVTQG
+386 QYTLTQG

-410 EAYTQAETRI
+410 EAYPQAETRI

-429 IKQWWIIPISYSG
+429 IKQWWIIPIPYSG

-449 VDNYGIRTVASGN
+449 VDYYGIRTVAIGN

-503 EDSPMNSLFNAIR
+503 KDSPMNSLFNAIR

-526 WLLNNVTKG
+526 WLLSNVTKS
-535 FTVRNMAQACVIYGG
+535 FKIHNMAQACIIYGG
-550 SKNYGFKASCTF
+550 DNNSYGFAADCTF
-562 ARCYNIQLQ
+562 ARCYNIQLHS
-571 NLTNTAVLNFQS
+571 LTNTAVLNFQS

-612 VHFESLTATGC
+612 VHFESLTANGC

-636 SPVDGSSN
+636 SPVNGSSN

-651 YGGFGMTWGSGAT
+651 YGGFGMTWGSGAR

-681 ISAT
+681 ITAS

>member
-1 MIIMAFE
+1 MAFE

-79 ELADIIAAFLKVPNY
+79 ELADIIAAFLKAPNY
-94 YLSVQSMVDDTS
+94 YLSVQSMVADTA
-106 ITNHSVVITAS
+106 ITNNSVAITAS
-117 YNTAGN
+117 YNTAAN
-123 DGSCLYWIHTPKRYD
+123 DGSCLYWIHTPKSYD
-138 FEIPLSNKL
+138 FEIALSNNL

-166 NKDIETPLKNLIN
+166 NNNVETPLKNLIN
-179 YSTTTNNPCDISGQY
+179 YSTTTNNPCDISGPY
-194 QLTNPQYINKKYLA
+194 QLENPQYIDKKYLA

-230 YDYIQSDSSITSGI
+230 YDYIQSDSSITSNI

-255 GEKHQYI
+255 GKNYQYI
-262 TLSAEQQV
+262 TLSEEHQV
-270 ILYNKDFKVEA
+270 VLYNKDFKVEA
-281 VTTGPDI
+281 VTAGPNI
-288 LGHGNDITFNGY
+288 LGHGNDITFDGY

-314 ICTSKSYKGPWTT
+314 ICTSKSYKGPWTK

-356 YIYNPDTWELIHQVQ
+356 YVYNPDTWELIHQVQ

-386 QYTVTQG
+386 KYTLTQG

-410 EAYTQAETRI
+410 EAYPQAETRI

-429 IKQWWIIPISYSG
+429 IKQWWIIPIPYTG

-449 VDNYGIRTVASGN
+449 VDYYGIRTVAVGN
-462 DKSLCGRF
+462 DTSLCGRF

-535 FTVRNMAQACVIYGG
+535 FTVRNMAQACVIYGS

-636 SPVDGSSN
+636 SPVNGSSN

-675 LVEGAL
+675 LVEGSL
-681 ISAT
+681 IAAS

>member
-1 MIIMAFE
+1 MAFE

-26 VKKAIEGFKALSAK
+26 VKKAIEGFKALSDK
-40 TDDFETTL
+40 TDNFETTL

-79 ELADIIAAFLKVPNY
+79 ELADIIAAFLKAPNY
-94 YLSVQSMVDDTS
+94 YLSVQSMVADTS
-106 ITNHSVVITAS
+106 ITNNSVAITAS
-117 YNTAGN
+117 YNTAGS
-123 DGSCLYWIHTPKRYD
+123 DGSCLYWIHRPKSYD
-138 FEIPLSNKL
+138 FEIALSNNL

-155 IPTVREFGAIA
+155 IPTVREFGAIT
-166 NKDIETPLKNLIN
+166 NNDIETPLKNLIN
-179 YSTTTNNPCDISGQY
+179 YSTTTNNPCDISGPY
-194 QLTNPQYINKKYLA
+194 QLENPQYINKQYLA

-230 YDYIQSDSSITSGI
+230 YDYIQSDSSITSNI
-244 QGGCCVDINYT
+244 QGGCCIDLNYT
-255 GEKHQYI
+255 GGSTQYV
-262 TLSAEQQV
+262 TLSAEHQV
-270 ILYNKDFKVEA
+270 ILYNKNFKVEA

-314 ICTSKSYKGPWTT
+314 ICTSKSYKGPWTK

-386 QYTVTQG
+386 QYTVPQG

-410 EAYTQAETRI
+410 EAYPQAETRI

-429 IKQWWIIPISYSG
+429 IKQWWIIPIPYSG

-449 VDNYGIRTVASGN
+449 VDNYGIRTVATGN

-483 HEEFTVYVD
+483 HDEFTVYVD

-503 EDSPMNSLFNAIR
+503 KDSPMNSLFNAIR

-526 WLLNNVTKG
+526 YLLNNVTKG

-550 SKNYGFKASCTF
+550 DNNSYGFAASCTF

-636 SPVDGSSN
+636 SPVNGSSN

-681 ISAT
+681 INAS

>member
-1 MIIMAFE
+1 MAFE

-26 VKKAIEGFKALSAK
+26 VKKAIEGFKALSDK
-40 TDDFETTL
+40 TDNFETTL

-55 NNYFKN
+55 NNYFEN

-79 ELADIIAAFLKVPNY
+79 ELSDIIAAFLKAPNY
-94 YLSVQSMVDDTS
+94 YLSVESMVADTA
-106 ITNHSVVITAS
+106 ITNNSVAITVS
-117 YNTAGN
+117 YNTAAN
-123 DGSCLYWIHTPKRYD
+123 DGSCLYWIHTPKSYD
-138 FEIPLSNKL
+138 FEIALSNNL

-155 IPTVREFGAIA
+155 IPTVREFGATA
-166 NKDIETPLKNLIN
+166 NNDIETPLKNLIN
-179 YSTTTNNPCDISGQY
+179 YSTTTNNPCDISGPY
-194 QLTNPQYINKKYLA
+194 QLKNPQYIDKKYLA

-230 YDYIQSDSSITSGI
+230 YDYIQSDSSITTNI

-255 GEKHQYI
+255 GGNNQYV
-262 TLSAEQQV
+262 TLSAEHQI
-270 ILYNKDFKVEA
+270 ILYNKDFKVET
-281 VTTGPDI
+281 VTTGPNI

-314 ICTSKSYKGPWTT
+314 ICTSKSYKGPWTE
-327 KTLPEITAPVS
+327 KTLPEITEPVS

-371 LNHANRPNPLLPNSF
+371 LKHANRPNPLLPNSF
-386 QYTVTQG
+386 QYTLTQG

-410 EAYTQAETRI
+410 EDYPQAETRI

-429 IKQWWIIPISYSG
+429 IKQWWIIPIPYSG

-449 VDNYGIRTVASGN
+449 VDYYGIRTVATGN
-462 DKSLCGRF
+462 DKSLCGRY

-503 EDSPMNSLFNAIR
+503 ENSPMNSLFNAIR

-535 FTVRNMAQACVIYGG
+535 FTVRNMAQACIIYGG
-550 SKNYGFKASCTF
+550 DEKYGFKASCTF
-562 ARCYNIQLQ
+562 VRCYNIQLQ

-583 CTVTGKNIIVNNV
+583 CTVTGRDNIVNNV

-607 TAAST
+607 TAASI

-628 SGSGSIVI
+628 AGSGSIVI
-636 SPVDGSSN
+636 SPVNGSSN
-644 TVGLQCQ
+644 TVGLECQ
-651 YGGFGMTWGSGAT
+651 YGGFGVTWGSGAT

-681 ISAT
+681 INAT

>member
-1 MIIMAFE
+1 MAFE

-26 VKKAIEGFKALSAK
+26 VKKAIEGFKALSDK

-66 EINNKLEEMKKNG
+66 EINNKLEEMKENG
-79 ELADIIAAFLKVPNY
+79 ELADIIAAFLKTPNY
-94 YLSVQSMVDDTS
+94 YLSVQSMVADTS
-106 ITNHSVVITAS
+106 ITNNSVAITAS
-117 YNTAGN
+117 YNTAAN
-123 DGSCLYWIHTPKRYD
+123 DGSCLYWIHTPKTYN
-138 FEIPLSNKL
+138 FEIALSNNL

-155 IPTVREFGAIA
+155 IPTVREFGATS
-166 NKDIETPLKNLIN
+166 NNDIETPLKNLIN
-179 YSTTTNNPCDISGQY
+179 YSTTTNNPCDISGPY
-194 QLTNPQYINKKYLA
+194 RLKNPQYINKKYLA

-230 YDYIQSDSSITSGI
+230 YDYIQSDSRITSNI
-244 QGGCCVDINYT
+244 QGGCVVDINYT
-255 GEKHQYI
+255 GGSNQYV
-262 TLSAEQQV
+262 TLSAEHQV

-314 ICTSKSYKGPWTT
+314 ICTSKSYKGPWTE
-327 KTLPEITAPVS
+327 KKLPEITAPVS
-338 NVAYDPV
+338 NVAYDPI

-410 EAYTQAETRI
+410 EAYPQAETRI
-420 ATFDLETGN
+420 ATFDLETGD
-429 IKQWWIIPISYSG
+429 IKQWWIIPIPYSG

-462 DKSLCGRF
+462 DKSLCGRY

-526 WLLNNVTKG
+526 YLLNNVTKG

-550 SKNYGFKASCTF
+550 YNNSYGFAASCTF

-571 NLTNTAVLNFQS
+571 KLTNTAVLNFQS

-681 ISAT
+681 INAT

>member
-1 MIIMAFE
+1 MAFE

-61 LDVQE
+61 LDVQK

-79 ELADIIAAFLKVPNY
+79 ELANIIASFLKAPNY
-94 YLSVQSMVDDTS
+94 YLSVQSMVSDTA
-106 ITNHSVVITAS
+106 ITNNSVAITAA

-123 DGSCLYWIHTPKRYD
+123 DGSCLYWIHKPKSYD
-138 FEIPLSNKL
+138 FEIALSNNL

-166 NKDIETPLKNLIN
+166 KNNIETPLKNLIN

-230 YDYIQSDSSITSGI
+230 YDYIQSDSSITSNI

-255 GEKHQYI
+255 GEMHQYV
-262 TLSAEQQV
+262 TLSEEQQV

-288 LGHGNDITFNGY
+288 LGHGNDITFDGY

-314 ICTSKSYKGPWTT
+314 ICTSKSYKGPWTK
-327 KTLPEITAPVS
+327 KTLPEITEPVS

-356 YIYNPDTWELIHQVQ
+356 YIYNPDTWELIHQVK

-386 QYTVTQG
+386 QYTLTQG

-410 EAYTQAETRI
+410 EAYPQAETRI

-429 IKQWWIIPISYSG
+429 IKQWWIIPIPYTG

-449 VDNYGIRTVASGN
+449 VDYYGIRTVATGN

-503 EDSPMNSLFNAIR
+503 KDSPMNSLFNAIR

-526 WLLNNVTKG
+526 RLLNNVTKG
-535 FTVRNMAQACVIYGG
+535 FTVENMAQACVIYGG
-550 SKNYGFKASCTF
+550 DSNSYGFAASCTF
-562 ARCYNIQLQ
+562 AKCYNIRLQ
-571 NLTNTAVLNFQS
+571 NLKNTAVLNFQS
-583 CTVTGKNIIVNNV
+583 CTVTGKNIIVNKV

-607 TAAST
+607 TSAST
-612 VHFESLTATGC
+612 VHFESLTANGC

-675 LVEGAL
+675 LVNGAL
-681 ISAT
+681 IAAS

>member
-1 MIIMAFE
+1 MAFE

-26 VKKAIEGFKALSAK
+26 VKKAIEGFKALSDK
-40 TDDFETTL
+40 TDNFETTL

-79 ELADIIAAFLKVPNY
+79 ELADIIAAFLKAPNC
-94 YLSVQSMVDDTS
+94 YLSVQSMVADTS
-106 ITNHSVVITAS
+106 ITNNSIAITAS

-123 DGSCLYWIHTPKRYD
+123 DGSCLYWIHRPKSYD
-138 FEIPLSNKL
+138 FEIALSNNL

-166 NKDIETPLKNLIN
+166 NNDIETPLKNLIN

-230 YDYIQSDSSITSGI
+230 YDYIQSDSSITTSI
-244 QGGCCVDINYT
+244 QSGCCIDINYT
-255 GEKHQYI
+255 GESNQYV
-262 TLSAEQQV
+262 TLSAEHQV

-281 VTTGPDI
+281 VTTGPDM

-314 ICTSKSYKGPWTT
+314 ICTSKSYKGPWTE

-386 QYTVTQG
+386 QYTLTQG

-410 EAYTQAETRI
+410 EAYPQAETRI

-429 IKQWWIIPISYSG
+429 IKQWWIIPIPYSG

-449 VDNYGIRTVASGN
+449 VDNYGIRTVAVGN

-483 HEEFTVYVD
+483 HENFTVYVD

-526 WLLNNVTKG
+526 WLLNNVTNG
-535 FTVRNMAQACVIYGG
+535 FTVSNMAQACVIDGG
-550 SKNYGFKASCTF
+550 SKKYGFKASCTF
-562 ARCYNIQLQ
+562 SRCYNIQLL

-664 TKGKRDTNSSC
+664 TKGKRDKNSSC

-681 ISAT
+681 INAS

>member
-1 MIIMAFE
+1 MAFE

-66 EINNKLEEMKKNG
+66 EINNKLEEMKKSG
-79 ELADIIAAFLKVPNY
+79 ELADIIAAFLKAPNY
-94 YLSVQSMVDDTS
+94 YLSVQRMVADTA
-106 ITNHSVVITAS
+106 ITNNSVAITAS
-117 YNTAGN
+117 YNTAAN
-123 DGSCLYWIHTPKRYD
+123 DGSCLYWIHTPKSYA
-138 FEIPLSNKL
+138 FEIDLSNNL

-155 IPTVREFGAIA
+155 IPTVREFGATA
-166 NKDIETPLKNLIN
+166 NNDIETPLKKLIN

-194 QLTNPQYINKKYLA
+194 QLENPQYINKKYLA

-230 YDYIQSDSSITSGI
+230 YDYIQSDSSITTNI

-255 GEKHQYI
+255 GRNIQYV
-262 TLSAEQQV
+262 TLSAEHQV

-288 LGHGNDITFNGY
+288 LGRGNDITFNGY

-314 ICTSKSYKGPWTT
+314 ICTSKSYQGPWTK

-356 YIYNPDTWELIHQVQ
+356 YIYNPDTWELIHKVK

-410 EAYTQAETRI
+410 EAYPQAETRI

-429 IKQWWIIPISYSG
+429 IKQWWIIPIPYVG
-442 YEQECVI
+442 YEQECVM
-449 VDNYGIRTVASGN
+449 VDNYGIRTVATGN

-503 EDSPMNSLFNAIR
+503 KDSPMNSLFNAIR

-550 SKNYGFKASCTF
+550 DKNSYGFAASCTF

-583 CTVTGKNIIVNNV
+583 CTVSGKNIIVNNV

-628 SGSGSIVI
+628 AGSGSIVI
-636 SPVDGSSN
+636 SPVNGSSN

-664 TKGKRDTNSSC
+664 KKGVRDTNSSC

>member
-1 MIIMAFE
+1 MAFE

-79 ELADIIAAFLKVPNY
+79 ELAAIIASFLKAPNY
-94 YLSVQSMVDDTS
+94 YLSVQSMVADTA
-106 ITNHSVVITAS
+106 ITKNSVAITAA
-117 YNTAGN
+117 YKTAAN
-123 DGSCLYWIHTPKRYD
+123 DGSCLYWIHTPKSYD
-138 FEIPLSNKL
+138 FEIALSNNL

-155 IPTVREFGAIA
+155 IPTVREFGATA
-166 NKDIETPLKNLIN
+166 NNDIETPLKNLIN
-179 YSTTTNNPCDISGQY
+179 YSTITNNPCDISGQY

-230 YDYIQSDSSITSGI
+230 YDYIQSDSRITSGI
-244 QGGCCVDINYT
+244 HGGCCVDINYT
-255 GEKHQYI
+255 GGSTQYV
-262 TLSAEQQV
+262 TLSEEQQV

-281 VTTGPDI
+281 VTKGPNI
-288 LGHGNDITFNGY
+288 LGHGNDIAFNGY

-308 MTDNGT
+308 MTNNGT
-314 ICTSKSYKGPWTT
+314 ICTSKSYKGPWTE

-371 LNHANRPNPLLPNSF
+371 LNHANRPNPLLPNSH
-386 QYTVTQG
+386 QYTLTQG

-410 EAYTQAETRI
+410 ETYQQAETRI

-429 IKQWWIIPISYSG
+429 IKQWWIIPIPYSG

-449 VDNYGIRTVASGN
+449 VDYYGIRTIACGN

-478 QKGIS
+478 QKGIA
-483 HEEFTVYVD
+483 HEEFMVYVD

-503 EDSPMNSLFNAIR
+503 KDSPMNSLFNAIR

-535 FTVRNMAQACVIYGG
+535 FTVGNMAQACVIYGG
-550 SKNYGFKASCTF
+550 DSNSYGFAASCTF
-562 ARCYNIQLQ
+562 SRCYNIQLQ

-596 TAGNYS
+596 TAGNYK

-607 TAAST
+607 TSAST
-612 VHFESLTATGC
+612 VHFESLTANGC

-636 SPVDGSSN
+636 SPVNGSSN

-675 LVEGAL
+675 LVEGVL

>member
-1 MIIMAFE
+1 MAFE
-8 QFPYSNFH
+8 QFPYSNSH
-16 DLNLDWIISE
+16 DLNLDWIIRE
-26 VKKAIEGFKALSAK
+26 VKKAIDGFKALSNK

-61 LDVQE
+61 LNVQE
-66 EINNKLEEMKKNG
+66 EINNKLEAMKENG
-79 ELADIIAAFLKVPNY
+79 ELADIIASFLKAPNY
-94 YLSVQSMVDDTS
+94 YLSVQNMVADTS
-106 ITNHSVVITAS
+106 ITNNSVAITAS
-117 YNTAGN
+117 YNNAGN
-123 DGSCLYWIHTPKRYD
+123 DGSCLYWIHKPKSYD
-138 FEIPLSNKL
+138 FEIALSNNL

-166 NKDIETPLKNLIN
+166 NNNIETPLKNLIN
-179 YSTTTNNPCDISGQY
+179 YSTATNNPCDISGQY
-194 QLTNPQYINKKYLA
+194 KLTNPQYINKKYLA

-230 YDYIQSDSSITSGI
+230 YDYIQSDSSITTNI
-244 QGGCCVDINYT
+244 QGGCCVDVNYT
-255 GEKHQYI
+255 GEHHQYV
-262 TLSAEQQV
+262 TLSAEHQV

-308 MTDNGT
+308 MTNNGT
-314 ICTSKSYKGPWTT
+314 ICTSKSYKGPWTQ

-386 QYTVTQG
+386 QYTLTQG

-410 EAYTQAETRI
+410 ESYAQAETRI

-429 IKQWWIIPISYSG
+429 IKQWWIIPIPYTG

-449 VDNYGIRTVASGN
+449 VDYYGIRTVATGN
-462 DKSLCGRF
+462 DKSLGGRF
-470 MPFGYGDI
+470 MPFGYSDI

-483 HEEFTVYVD
+483 HEEFMVYVD

-535 FTVRNMAQACVIYGG
+535 FTVRNTAQACVIYGG
-550 SKNYGFKASCTF
+550 DNNSYGFAASCTF

-612 VHFESLTATGC
+612 VHFESLTANGC

-628 SGSGSIVI
+628 SSSGSIVI
-636 SPVDGSSN
+636 APVNGSSN

-651 YGGFGMTWGSGAT
+651 YGGFGTTWGSGAE

-681 ISAT
+681 IAAS

>member
-1 MIIMAFE
+1 MAFE

-26 VKKAIEGFKALSAK
+26 VKKAIEGFKALSDK

-66 EINNKLEEMKKNG
+66 EINNKLEEMKENG
-79 ELADIIAAFLKVPNY
+79 ELADIIAAFLKAPNY
-94 YLSVQSMVDDTS
+94 YLSVQSMVADTS
-106 ITNHSVVITAS
+106 ITNNSVAITAS
-117 YNTAGN
+117 YNTAAN
-123 DGSCLYWIHTPKRYD
+123 DGSCLYWIHTPKAYD
-138 FEIPLSNKL
+138 FEIALSNNL

-155 IPTVREFGAIA
+155 IPTVREFGATS
-166 NKDIETPLKNLIN
+166 NNDIETPLKNLIK
-179 YSTTTNNPCDISGQY
+179 YSTTTNNPCDISGPY
-194 QLTNPQYINKKYLA
+194 RLKNPQYINKKYLA

-230 YDYIQSDSSITSGI
+230 YDYIQSDSRITSTI
-244 QGGCCVDINYT
+244 QGGCVVDINYT
-255 GEKHQYI
+255 GNSNQYV
-262 TLSAEQQV
+262 TLSEEHQV

-281 VTTGPDI
+281 VTTGPDM

-314 ICTSKSYKGPWTT
+314 ICTSNSYKGPWTK

-356 YIYNPDTWELIHQVQ
+356 YIYNPDTWKLIHQVK

-386 QYTVTQG
+386 QYTVPQG

-410 EAYTQAETRI
+410 EIYAQSETRI

-429 IKQWWIIPISYSG
+429 IKQWWIIPIPYAG

-535 FTVRNMAQACVIYGG
+535 FTVRNMAQACIIYGG
-550 SKNYGFKASCTF
+550 NSNSYGFAASCTF

-607 TAAST
+607 TTAST

-636 SPVDGSSN
+636 SPVNGSSN

>member
-1 MIIMAFE
+1 MAFE

-26 VKKAIEGFKALSAK
+26 VKKAIEGFKALSDK

-66 EINNKLEEMKKNG
+66 EINNKLEEMKENG
-79 ELADIIAAFLKVPNY
+79 ELADIIAAFLKAPNY
-94 YLSVQSMVDDTS
+94 YLSVQSMVADTS
-106 ITNHSVVITAS
+106 ITNNSVAITAS
-117 YNTAGN
+117 YNTTAN
-123 DGSCLYWIHTPKRYD
+123 DGSCLYWIHKTKAYD
-138 FEIPLSNKL
+138 FEIALSNNL

-155 IPTVREFGAIA
+155 IPTVREFGATS
-166 NKDIETPLKNLIN
+166 NNDIETPLKNLIN
-179 YSTTTNNPCDISGQY
+179 YSTTTNNPCDISGPY
-194 QLTNPQYINKKYLA
+194 RLKNPQYINKKYLA

-230 YDYIQSDSSITSGI
+230 YDYIQSDSRITTNI
-244 QGGCCVDINYT
+244 QGGCAVDINYT
-255 GEKHQYI
+255 GNSNQYV
-262 TLSAEQQV
+262 TLSAEHQV

-281 VTTGPDI
+281 VTTGPDM

-314 ICTSKSYKGPWTT
+314 ICTSNSYKGPWTK

-356 YIYNPDTWELIHQVQ
+356 YIYNPDTWKLIHQVQ

-386 QYTVTQG
+386 QYTLTQG

-429 IKQWWIIPISYSG
+429 IKQWWIIPIPYTG
-442 YEQECVI
+442 YEQECVM
-449 VDNYGIRTVASGN
+449 VDNYGIRTVATGN

-535 FTVRNMAQACVIYGG
+535 FTVRNMAQACIIYGG
-550 SKNYGFKASCTF
+550 DNNSYGFAASCTF
-562 ARCYNIQLQ
+562 SRCYNIQLQ

-583 CTVTGKNIIVNNV
+583 CTVTGRNIIVNNV

-607 TAAST
+607 TGAST

-628 SGSGSIVI
+628 AGSGSIVI
-636 SPVDGSSN
+636 SPVNGSSN

-651 YGGFGMTWGSGAT
+651 YGGFGMTWGSGSK

>member
-1 MIIMAFE
+1 MAFE

-61 LDVQE
+61 LDVQK
-66 EINNKLEEMKKNG
+66 EINNKLEEMKENG
-79 ELADIIAAFLKVPNY
+79 ELADIIAAFLKAPNY
-94 YLSVQSMVDDTS
+94 YLSVQSMVADTT
-106 ITNHSVVITAS
+106 ITNNSVAITAS
-117 YNTAGN
+117 YNTAAN
-123 DGSCLYWIHTPKRYD
+123 DGSCLYWIHTPKSYN
-138 FEIPLSNKL
+138 FEIALSNNL

-155 IPTVREFGAIA
+155 IPTVREFGATA
-166 NKDIETPLKNLIN
+166 NNNIETPLKNLIN
-179 YSTTTNNPCDISGQY
+179 YSTTTNSPCDISGQY

-230 YDYIQSDSSITSGI
+230 YDYIQSDSSITTTI
-244 QGGCCVDINYT
+244 QGGCCIDINYT
-255 GEKHQYI
+255 GKSNQYV
-262 TLSAEQQV
+262 TLSAEHQV
-270 ILYNKDFKVEA
+270 ILYNKDFKVVT
-281 VTTGPDI
+281 VTTGPDM
-288 LGHGNDITFNGY
+288 LGRGNDITFNGY

-314 ICTSKSYKGPWTT
+314 ICTSKSYNGPWTE

-356 YIYNPDTWELIHQVQ
+356 YIYNPDTWELIHKVQ

-410 EAYTQAETRI
+410 EAYPQAETRI

-429 IKQWWIIPISYSG
+429 IKQWWIIPIPYSG

-449 VDNYGIRTVASGN
+449 VDNYGIRTVAVGN

-526 WLLNNVTKG
+526 WLLNNVTKS
-535 FTVRNMAQACVIYGG
+535 FTIMNMAQACIIYGG
-550 SKNYGFKASCTF
+550 SKNYGFKASCDFT
-562 ARCYNIQLQ
+562 RCYNIQLQ
-571 NLTNTAVLNFQS
+571 NLTNTAVLNFRS

-607 TAAST
+607 TSAST

-675 LVEGAL
+675 LVNGAL
-681 ISAT
+681 IAAS

>member
-1 MIIMAFE
+1 MAFE

-61 LDVQE
+61 LDVQK
-66 EINNKLEEMKKNG
+66 EINNKLEEMKENG
-79 ELADIIAAFLKVPNY
+79 ELADIIAAFLKAPNY
-94 YLSVQSMVDDTS
+94 YLSVQSMVADTS
-106 ITNHSVVITAS
+106 ITNNSVAITAS
-117 YNTAGN
+117 YNTAAN
-123 DGSCLYWIHTPKRYD
+123 DGSCLYWIHTPKSYD
-138 FEIPLSNKL
+138 FEIALSNNL

-155 IPTVREFGAIA
+155 IPTVREFGATA
-166 NKDIETPLKNLIN
+166 NNDIEKPLKNLIN
-179 YSTTTNNPCDISGQY
+179 YSTTTNNPCDISGSY
-194 QLTNPQYINKKYLA
+194 QLKNPQYINKKYLA

-230 YDYIQSDSSITSGI
+230 YDYIQSDSSITTSI
-244 QGGCCVDINYT
+244 QGGCCIDLNYT
-255 GEKHQYI
+255 GQSYQYV
-262 TLSAEQQV
+262 TLSAEHQV
-270 ILYNKDFKVEA
+270 ILYNKNFKVES
-281 VTTGPDI
+281 VTTGPDM

-314 ICTSKSYKGPWTT
+314 ICTSKSYKGPWTK

-386 QYTVTQG
+386 QYTLPQG

-410 EAYTQAETRI
+410 EAYPQAETRI

-429 IKQWWIIPISYSG
+429 IKQWWIIPIPYSG

-449 VDNYGIRTVASGN
+449 VDNYGIRTVAVGN

-478 QKGIS
+478 QKGLS

-526 WLLNNVTKG
+526 CLLNNVTKG
-535 FTVRNMAQACVIYGG
+535 FTVGNMAQACVIHGG
-550 SKNYGFKASCTF
+550 DSNSYGFAASCTF
-562 ARCYNIQLQ
+562 TKCYNIRLQ

-612 VHFESLTATGC
+612 VHFESLTAKGC

-636 SPVDGSSN
+636 SPVNGSSN

-664 TKGKRDTNSSC
+664 TKGKRDANSSC

>member
-1 MIIMAFE
+1 MAFE

-55 NNYFKN
+55 NNYFEN

-79 ELADIIAAFLKVPNY
+79 ELADIIASFLKAPNY
-94 YLSVQSMVDDTS
+94 YLSVKSMVADTT
-106 ITNHSVVITAS
+106 ITNNSVAITAS
-117 YNTAGN
+117 YTTAAN
-123 DGSCLYWIHTPKRYD
+123 DGSCLYWIHRPKSYD
-138 FEIPLSNKL
+138 FEIALSNNL

-166 NKDIETPLKNLIN
+166 NNNVETPLKTLIN
-179 YSTTTNNPCDISGQY
+179 YSTTTNNPCDISGSY
-194 QLTNPQYINKKYLA
+194 QLENPQYIDKKYLA

-230 YDYIQSDSSITSGI
+230 YDYIQSISSMTSSI

-255 GEKHQYI
+255 GKNIQYV

-270 ILYNKDFKVEA
+270 ILYNKNFKVEA
-281 VTTGPDI
+281 VTTGPNI
-288 LGHGNDITFNGY
+288 LGRGNDITFNGY
-300 TSTYYVAP
+300 TATYYVAP

-314 ICTSKSYKGPWTT
+314 ICTSQSYQGPWTE
-327 KTLPEITAPVS
+327 KTLPEITEPVS

-345 NRCLYVYGGGL
+345 NKCLYVYGGGL

-371 LNHANRPNPLLPNSF
+371 LNHSNRPNPLLPNSF
-386 QYTVTQG
+386 QYTLTQG

-410 EAYTQAETRI
+410 EAYPQAETRI

-429 IKQWWIIPISYSG
+429 IKQWWIIPIPYSG

-449 VDNYGIRTVASGN
+449 VDNYGIRTVAIGN
-462 DKSLCGRF
+462 DNSFCGRF

-478 QKGIS
+478 QKGLT

-550 SKNYGFKASCTF
+550 DNNSYGFAASCTF

-612 VHFESLTATGC
+612 VHFESLNAKGC

-628 SGSGSIVI
+628 SSSGSIVI
-636 SPVDGSSN
+636 SPVNGSSN

-651 YGGFGMTWGSGAT
+651 YGGFGATWGSGAT